1 MKPEKHPKMVVKGKR
16 KKSRLK
22 VKGTI
27 KLQEEI
33 AFVKQDPRDVR
44 IFDISELGAKI
55 ASLKNISKNRA
66 VALHFQTKDMLKPI
80 EIKGAIRW
88 TRPIKVKEQSFALAG
103 VKFEKL
109 NHKIFE
115 RVATMLVARMLY

>member
-1 MKPEKHPKMVVKGKR
+1 MKPKKQPKMVVKGTR
-16 KKSRLK
+16 QKSRLK

-33 AFVKQDPRDVR
+33 AFAKQDPQDVR

-55 ASLKNISKNRA
+55 ASLKNIHKNRT
-66 VALHFQTKDMLKPI
+66 VALHFQTADILKPI
-80 EIKGAIRW
+80 EIKGIIRW

-103 VKFEKL
+103 VKFDKL
-109 NHKIFE
+109 NPKVFE
-115 RVATMLVARMLY
+115 RVATMLVTRMMY